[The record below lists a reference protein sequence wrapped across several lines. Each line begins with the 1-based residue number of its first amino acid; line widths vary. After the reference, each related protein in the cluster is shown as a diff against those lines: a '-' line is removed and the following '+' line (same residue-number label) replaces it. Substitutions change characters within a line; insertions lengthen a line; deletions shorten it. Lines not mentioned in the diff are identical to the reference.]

1 MKRLRKLQLRQGQ
14 ELNHTEQQHVVAAG
28 WTTTKVI
35 LGTCHCRVPQHD
47 AHIDIHEGYTS
58 YTSWVKIASGIING
72 LAGLGEII
80 NGYETAGRGYWGAL
94 VGSATMI
101 VGGKHVYDA
110 GKEVTAAINITYTGR
125 RRIVHTLISRKPF
138 SHSSGELEPW

>member
-35 LGTCHCRVPQHD
+35 LGTCHCQVPQHD

-58 YTSWVKIASGIING
+58 YTSWVNLGSGIING
-72 LAGLGEII
+72 IVGLGEII
-80 NGYETAGRGYWGAL
+80 GGYQAIGRSYWGTL
-94 VGSATMI
+94 VGAASMI
-101 VGGKHVYDA
+101 GGAKHVYDA
-110 GKEVTAAINITYTGR
+110 GKEVVEAINITYAGQ
-125 RRIVHTLISRKPF
+125 RRIIHTLISRKPLR
-138 SHSSGELEPW
+138 HSSSELEPW

>member
-58 YTSWVKIASGIING
+58 YISWVKVGSGVLNG
-72 LAGLGEII
+72 IGGLGKIVS
-80 NGYETAGRGYWGAL
+80 GYETIGKGYWGAL
-94 VGSATMI
+94 VGGASMI
-101 VGGKHVYDA
+101 DGAKDVYNA
-110 GKEVTAAINITYTGR
+110 GKEVVEAFTATYTGH
-125 RRIVHTLISRKPF
+125 RRIIHTLISRKPLR
-138 SHSSGELEPW
+138 HSSSELEPW